1 MRTRNLL
8 ALLLLLMPL
17 AACAGQDAPVQRHG
31 RDAAVA
37 SAAAA
42 PELQGEWTQGAGIVG
57 RVEPGSKVAL
67 NGRELRVSPFGWF
80 VFGLSRDETGPVEL
94 KVGSEVY
101 RYDIMPRE
109 YAVQKISG
117 LPSKLV
123 TPPASALKQIKLD
136 NQRIGAARAH
146 DTPSEDFADG
156 FIWPVSGPHTGVYG
170 SQRIL
175 NGEAKQPHFGVDIAA
190 ATGTPIKATA
200 AGVVRL
206 ARSDVYFTG
215 GTVILDHGH
224 GLTSTYLH
232 LSRLDVKEG
241 ESVTPGQIIGAV
253 GMTGRATGPHLC
265 FRMNWFDVRLDPALL
280 LPKQN

>member
-1 MRTRNLL
+1 MKTPNTLALTMLLLPLL
-8 ALLLLLMPL
+8 AC
-17 AACAGQDAPVQRHG
+17 AAQDAQVQRHG
-31 RDAAVA
+31 RDAVIA
-37 SAAAA
+37 SASAA
-42 PELQGEWTQGAGIVG
+42 PELKGEWTQGAGIVG
-57 RVEPGSKVAL
+57 RVEPGSTVAL
-67 NGRELRVSPFGWF
+67 NGRNLRVSPFGWF
-80 VFGLSRDETGPVEL
+80 VFGLSRDEKGPVEL
-94 KVGSEVY
+94 KVDSETF
-101 RYDIMPRE
+101 RYDIAARE
-109 YAVQKISG
+109 YAVQRINN
-117 LPSKLV
+117 LPGKLV
-123 TPPASALKQIKLD
+123 NPPESALKQIKLD

-232 LSRLDVKEG
+232 LSRLDVKDG
-241 ESVTPGQIIGAV
+241 ESVNPGQIIGAV
-253 GMTGRATGPHLC
+253 GATGRATGPHLC